1 MSFRCRL
8 KFSAVAVSSALSIG
22 PVPSRLVGVEVFFP
36 DVGQP
41 SAGSMGILRYTG
53 EPSSVDRGPGATVPP
68 SDHSQ

>member
-8 KFSAVAVSSALSIG
+8 KFSAVAVSSALSLG
-22 PVPSRLVGVEVFFP
+22 PVSSRLVGVEVFFP

-41 SAGSMGILRYTG
+41 TPDSLGFLRYGG
-53 EPSSVDRGPGATVPP
+53 EPSPGDRGPGATVPP